1 MSHES
6 WTRQLVRLLATI
18 KSVTCRITCSS
29 LKSCTRQSRSSICS
43 TLHKAQTQASIQCLP
58 PLWKRMVRPTRAT
71 FTPPIRCKERILS
84 SMVTKREQ
92 APNTQTWPR
101 KCLLA
106 TKVRRVV
113 ATKRS
118 SAARVTCQ
126 ASFLQASRAGR
137 AKEAMPCRRAWCT
150 PLWRPLAL
158 ITCTRTLGRDQ
169 ARVRSKELT
178 ILVN

>member
-18 KSVTCRITCSS
+18 KSETCRITCNSS
-29 LKSCTRQSRSSICS
+29 KSCTRLSRSSICS
-43 TLHKAQTQASIQCLP
+43 ILHRARTQASTQCLL

-71 FTPPIRCKERILS
+71 FTPPIRCKERTWS

-101 KCLLA
+101 KCSLA
-106 TKVRRVV
+106 IKVRRVL

-126 ASFLQASRAGR
+126 VSFLQVSRADR
-137 AKEAMPCRRAWCT
+137 AKEAMPCRRAWCI

-158 ITCTRTLGRDQ
+158 TTCTRTLGWDQ
-169 ARVRSKELT
+169 ARVRTKELT